1 MALGT
6 WSNAYGA
13 LGGGK
18 PSTGD
23 LRQFGGSRASTDK
36 GGGFLGGLGKLAQ
49 GLGNFGSGGGGDM
62 WGAIGGSLISGIF
75 ASRAASQQANA
86 QMRMTEAQ
94 DRRFNNMILEN
105 RGIGKLKSANALWQ
119 DAANDR
125 MQNNNLERQKDA
137 ALFEAKML
145 APWQNAAAVD
155 KAERLTNFALSED
168 ATEQRRRQNISQLGA
183 NLLNKR
189 ATHAGLF
196 GAIHDDIMDRQNAR
210 A

>member
-6 WSNAYGA
+6 WTNAYGA

-23 LRQFGGSRASTDK
+23 LRQFGGPGASTS
-36 GGGFLGGLGKLAQ
+36 GGGFLSGLGKLAG
-49 GLGNFGSGGGGDM
+49 GLSNFGSGGGGDM

-105 RGIGKLKSANALWQ
+105 RGIGKLKIANALWQ
-119 DAANDR
+119 DWANDR

-137 ALFEAKML
+137 ALFEAKTL
-145 APWQNAAAVD
+145 SPWQNAAEVD
-155 KAERLTNFALSED
+155 RAERLTNFALGED
-168 ATEQRRRQNISQLGA
+168 ATEQRRRQNVAQLGA

-189 ATHAGLF
+189 ASMAGLF
-196 GAIHDDIMDRQNAR
+196 GETYMDQRDFQRAR
-210 A
+210 T

>member
-1 MALGT
+1 MRFLSNLFGGGQRNTGT
-6 WSNAYGA
+6 DAYGRDYDDPDFN
-13 LGGGK
+13 K
-18 PSTGD
+18 E
-23 LRQFGGSRASTDK
+23 GGSVGRGGSTSK
-36 GGGFLGGLGKLAQ
+36 GGGFGGLLGGQ
-49 GLGNFGSGGGGDM
+49 GGGEM
-62 WGAIGGSLISGIF
+62 WGAIGSSLISGIF

-105 RGIGKLKSANALWQ
+105 RGIGKLKIANALWQ

-168 ATEQRRRQNISQLGA
+168 ATEQRRRQNIAQLGA

>member
-1 MALGT
+1 MRFLTNLFGSGQRNT
-6 WSNAYGA
+6 STDAYGRDYDDPDFNKE
-13 LGGGK
+13 GGYVG
-18 PSTGD
+18 
-23 LRQFGGSRASTDK
+23 RGGSTSK
-36 GGGFLGGLGKLAQ
+36 GGGFGGLLGGQ
-49 GLGNFGSGGGGDM
+49 GGGDM

-86 QMRMTEAQ
+86 QMRMTEAT

-105 RGIGKLKSANALWQ
+105 RGIGKLKIANALWQ

-145 APWQNAAAVD
+145 APWQNAAAID

-189 ATHAGLF
+189 ATTAGLF
-196 GAIHDDIMDRQNAR
+196 GENYYDQVDRQNAR